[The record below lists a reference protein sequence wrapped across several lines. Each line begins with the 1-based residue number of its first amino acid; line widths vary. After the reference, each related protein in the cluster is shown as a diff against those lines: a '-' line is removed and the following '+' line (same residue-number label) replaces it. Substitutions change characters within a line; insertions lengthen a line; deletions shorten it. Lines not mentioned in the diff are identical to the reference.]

1 MTAWSHRSGRY
12 TATLAGCSLV
22 VRLKDAVAAALAE
35 GRDSGDAWPWIFEV
49 LLPDGDGWL
58 RGARESL
65 ADAQS
70 AALMKAEESSD
81 VPELV
86 WNVG

>member
-12 TATLAGCSLV
+12 TATLAGCSVV
-22 VRLKDAVAAALAE
+22 VRLKDAVSAALAD

-49 LLPDGDGWL
+49 PLPDGDGWR
-58 RGARESL
+58 RGASESL
-65 ADAQS
+65 ADAQR
-70 AALMKAEESSD
+70 AALMKAEQSGG